1 MTFFRIQLVLSGKV
15 ETILGVLSY
24 TGDVY
29 FWVEDIN
36 RFVRK
41 GVLLKCRPVEEI
53 AFTFNLPKNLLV
65 MKLENV
71 LDALEYSKTARSRYL
86 SNFLEYG
93 HVRDLPFDY
102 PCHVITS
109 CEDTEGM
116 QFVSWLN
123 IFFRDYGPYKL
134 KRPHNVSF

>member
-15 ETILGVLSY
+15 ETLFGVLSY

-29 FWVEDIN
+29 FWVEHIN

-41 GVLLKCRPVEEI
+41 GALLKCRPVEEI
-53 AFTFNLPKNLLV
+53 AFSNLPKNILV
-65 MKLENV
+65 MKLEYV
-71 LDALEYSKTARSRYL
+71 LDALEYSKTVRSQYL
-86 SNFLEYG
+86 LNFLEYG

-102 PCHVITS
+102 PYHVITP
-109 CEDTEGM
+109 CDDTEGV
-116 QFVSWLN
+116 QFVSWMN
-123 IFFRDYGPYKL
+123 IFVKDHGPYKL